1 MKHKSIQINQ
11 IPKPAKVSWLLV
23 LFLIQ
28 TMIYGQGRN
37 ERVTIVG
44 AFEPNLR
51 PATKIL
57 INPAEQ
63 AFVADT
69 SNQPYTNI
77 GPKYSTAVSMP
88 AIAWSQVKTDERPQF
103 NRNYLD
109 AALGSRLS
117 PRFLFSHHSKLSK
130 KTGFDLNLQHQSSW
144 TDIQDFA
151 PSSWMHNNA
160 AVATAS
166 ATGNYV
172 WTNRL
177 FYDHRLV
184 HFYGFE
190 PADFPT
196 AVVEAA
202 DIRQQYQLASLSSQ
216 LKSNDK
222 QSDALHHEIGFQY
235 HYWQDR
241 FSNREQLVTVKGN
254 ANKSLD
260 LLQVDGA
267 QEFAADAQFDFL
279 SADDSLAAHRG
290 FTSTLRPSF
299 SMSGSFYQLEAALLA
314 SFGSDT
320 AFYFH
325 LHPFLSGKLFVF
337 DDKLNFYASFG
348 GERLLHY
355 NMLATADNPY
365 LAPGTDRWWTNTTH
379 DFRAGV
385 RTSLFR
391 KLDLHAGIR
400 YQQLEHAALIINDST
415 SAFGHLLIPV
425 FDDYKL
431 FRLQFE
437 AGYHFDNQLS
447 SLFTLSFDDYQMTSQ
462 AKPWHLPAVSGTLQ
476 LTYQLDETWKLG
488 STFHFMGARSALFN
502 NQIYRLKPAPDLNM
516 QANYR
521 ISDAL
526 EVYARLENV
535 FNNRY
540 EPWLNYPVQGSQL
553 FGGITLKF

>member
-1 MKHKSIQINQ
+1 MKNKMIPINQ
-11 IPKPAKVSWLLV
+11 IPKQARLSWLLV
-23 LFLIQ
+23 LFLLPAL
-28 TMIYGQGRN
+28 MHGQGRN

-57 INPAEQ
+57 VNPAEQ
-63 AFVADT
+63 SIKADT
-69 SNQPYTNI
+69 SNQAFSNI
-77 GPKYSTAVSMP
+77 GPMYSTAVSMP
-88 AIAWSQVKTDERPQF
+88 AIAWSQVKTDERQQF

-109 AALGSRLS
+109 AAMGSRLS
-117 PRFLFSHHSKLSK
+117 PRFLFSHHSMLSK
-130 KTGFDLNLQHQSSW
+130 KTGFDLDLQHQSSW
-144 TDIQDFA
+144 MGIKDFA
-151 PSSWMHNNA
+151 PSSWMRNKA

-166 ATGNYV
+166 ATDNYV
-172 WTNRL
+172 WTNGL

-184 HFYGFE
+184 HFYGFV

-202 DIRQQYQLASLSSQ
+202 DIRQQYQLASLSSRIQ
-216 LKSNDK
+216 SNDK
-222 QSDALHHEIGFQY
+222 QSDALHHEIGVQY
-235 HYWQDR
+235 QYWRDHY
-241 FSNREQLVTVKGN
+241 SNREQLVTVKGR
-254 ANKSLD
+254 ANKSFD
-260 LLQVDGA
+260 LFEVDGT
-267 QEFAADAQFDFL
+267 QEFAADARFDFL

-290 FTSTLRPSF
+290 FTGTIRPSF

-320 AFYFH
+320 ASYFH

-415 SAFGHLLIPV
+415 SAFGHLLMPV
-425 FDDYKL
+425 FDDYKQ
-431 FRLQFE
+431 FRIQFE
-437 AGYHFDNQLS
+437 AGYHFNDRFR
-447 SLFTLSFDDYQMTSQ
+447 SLLMLNYDDYQMTSQ
-462 AKPWHLPAVSGTLQ
+462 AEPWHLPTLSGALQ
-476 LTYQLDETWKLG
+476 LTYQLNETWKLG
-488 STFHFMGARSALFN
+488 STFRFMGARSALFN
-502 NQIYRLKPAPDLNM
+502 NQIYRLKPAPDLNL

-521 ISDAL
+521 ISDVM
-526 EVYARLENV
+526 EVYARLENI